1 LLLKICLIHKSK
13 KPLKLSINQVN
24 RIDIAPKE
32 NVTYSKETQTPAT
45 EVMDKE
51 GIFIK

>member
-1 LLLKICLIHKSK
+1 
-13 KPLKLSINQVN
+13 VN

-45 EVMDKE
+45 EVMDKA
-51 GIFIK
+51 GTYNKD